1 METNTELNETKPAV
15 EPDLF
20 ELEKKPIMVK
30 SIDRAAII
38 LHCISDGI
46 NTVSDIAAHC
56 RLGKSTV
63 HRLLN
68 ALREAGL
75 VMRDPVNRDYLFGDL
90 LSRLVTNPR
99 MTHEYLVR
107 AAAREMA
114 FLADYTKEAV
124 SLGVKSG
131 INFIGLAS
139 LPSAHA
145 LRVVDDTN
153 FHGDLYAGASGRVLL
168 SQLGSAEVQRV
179 AQFFQAEFAEGPN
192 RFNEARFL
200 EDIDR
205 IREQGYAVSGGE
217 RVYGA
222 MCIAAPV
229 RYYHVPAALS
239 ILGPES
245 RLTPHTRE
253 YLDLL
258 LAAANRIGQRVRETR
273 KLT

>member
-1 METNTELNETKPAV
+1 METNTELNEVKPAT
-15 EPDLF
+15 EADLS

-38 LHCISDGI
+38 LHCISNGI
-46 NTVSDIAAHC
+46 NTVSDISAHC
-56 RLGKSTV
+56 HLGKSTV

-68 ALREAGL
+68 ALRESGL

-90 LSRLVTNPR
+90 LARLVTNPQ

-107 AAAREMA
+107 VASREME

-131 INFIGLAS
+131 INYIGLANIS
-139 LPSAHA
+139 STHA
-145 LRVVDDTN
+145 LRVVDDVN

-179 AQFFQAEFAEGPN
+179 AQFFEAEFVEGHN
-192 RFNEARFL
+192 RFNETKFL

-205 IREQGYAVSGGE
+205 VREQGYAVSGGE

-222 MCIAAPV
+222 MCIAVPV
-229 RYYHVPAALS
+229 RYHHVPAALS

-245 RLTPHTRE
+245 RITPHTRE

-273 KLT
+273 QLD

>member
-1 METNTELNETKPAV
+1 MEVNTELNEARPAI

-30 SIDRAAII
+30 SIDRAANV
-38 LHCISDGI
+38 LYCISEGI
-46 NTVSDIAAHC
+46 NTVSDIATHC
-56 RLGKSTV
+56 QLGKSTV

-68 ALREAGL
+68 ALRESGL
-75 VMRDPVNRDYLFGDL
+75 VMRDPVYRDYLFGDL
-90 LSRLVTNPR
+90 LSRLVANPR

-107 AAAREMA
+107 AAAQEME

-131 INFIGLAS
+131 INYVGLAN

-145 LRVVDDTN
+145 LRVVDDVN

-168 SQLGSAEVQRV
+168 SQLGTAEVQRV
-179 AQFFQAEFAEGPN
+179 AQFFEAEYAEARN
-192 RFNEARFL
+192 RFDEARFL

-222 MCIAAPV
+222 MCIAVPV

-273 KLT
+273 KLA

>member
-1 METNTELNETKPAV
+1 MEPNTEVNDVPPAV
-15 EPDLF
+15 EPDPF
-20 ELEKKPIMVK
+20 ALEKKPILVK

-38 LHCISDGI
+38 LHCISNGI
-46 NTVSDIAAHC
+46 NTVSDIAAQSH
-56 RLGKSTV
+56 LGKSTV

-75 VMRDPVNRDYLFGDL
+75 VMRDPVSRDYLFGDL
-90 LSRLVTNPR
+90 LSRLVTNPK

-107 AAAREMA
+107 AAAREME
-114 FLADYTKEAV
+114 FLAGYTKEAIAI
-124 SLGVKSG
+124 GVKSG
-131 INFIGLAS
+131 INYIGLAN
-139 LPSAHA
+139 LPSTRA
-145 LRVVDDTN
+145 LRVVDDVN

-168 SQLGSAEVQRV
+168 SQLSSAELQRV
-179 AQFFQAEFAEGPN
+179 AQFFQAELAEGNN
-192 RFNEARFL
+192 RFNETRFR
-200 EDIDR
+200 EDIEHV
-205 IREQGYAVSGGE
+205 REQGYAVSGGE

-222 MCIAAPV
+222 LCIAAPV
-229 RYYHVPAALS
+229 RYYHVPAVLS

-258 LAAANRIGQRVRETR
+258 LASANRIGQRLRETR